1 MAVRGARRAIGRGL
15 RERRHPS
22 PHEQSHRNDRP
33 MKKVPHDTVSM
44 LREEH
49 IVVNGRRAKVIGKKK
64 GTGEERD
71 HAGRLGNLDE
81 KESFSKGVD
90 SSTKKLDPDL
100 DASCDGLTPC
110 ESELGYAAHAKTK
123 CADSV

>member
-1 MAVRGARRAIGRGL
+1 M
-15 RERRHPS
+15 
-22 PHEQSHRNDRP
+22 
-33 MKKVPHDTVSM
+33 
-44 LREEH
+44 
-49 IVVNGRRAKVIGKKK
+49 IGKKK

-71 HAGRLGNLDE
+71 HAGRLGNFDK

-100 DASCDGLTPC
+100 NAPCDGSTPC

-123 CADSV
+123 FADYVRLQYAGF